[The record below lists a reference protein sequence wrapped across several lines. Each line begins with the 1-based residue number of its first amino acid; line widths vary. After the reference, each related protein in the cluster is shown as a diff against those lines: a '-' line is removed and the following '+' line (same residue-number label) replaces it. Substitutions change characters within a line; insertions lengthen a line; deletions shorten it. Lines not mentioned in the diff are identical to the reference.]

1 MTILKTFSAFR
12 PKPDIV
18 SKVAALPYDVMNKE
32 EAKDSVKNNPY
43 SFLNIDKPEIYFDDS
58 EKHDKNEIYEHA
70 RKYLD
75 RMIEEGIYEQ
85 DSTPSLYLYR
95 LTMGKHS
102 QIGVV
107 GCVPIDAYIDN
118 DIKKHELT
126 RADKEQDRIN
136 HVDTC
141 NAHTG
146 PIFLTYNK
154 EFTIDEIIEEYVD
167 RYEPVYNFVSS
178 DEVRHEVWH
187 ISSKEYIEKIQSAF
201 EKVPTLYIAD
211 GHHRA
216 AAAVKVG
223 LQRRREKPNYTG
235 EEEFNYFLAVLFPDK
250 QLKILDYN
258 RVVKDLNGLTKERF
272 LSAIKPYFT
281 VNIWDEKEPYSPET
295 PHSFGM
301 YLENQ
306 WYILKA
312 KEGIIDR
319 SNPLFSL
326 DVFILQKYL
335 LSPILG
341 IEDPRTD
348 ERIDFIGGIRGLK
361 EIEYRVDTDMKVGF
375 SLYPTT
381 IEELMT
387 LADLNKTMPPKS
399 TWFEPKLRSGIF
411 IHRL

>member
-85 DSTPSLYLYR
+85 DSTPSLYLYK

-154 EFTIDEIIEEYVD
+154 EFTIDEIIEEY
-167 RYEPVYNFVSS
+167 
-178 DEVRHEVWH
+178 
-187 ISSKEYIEKIQSAF
+187 IEKIQSAF
-201 EKVPTLYIAD
+201 EKVPNLYIAD

-223 LQRRREKPNYTG
+223 LQRRRKNPNYTG

-272 LSAIKPYFT
+272 LSAIEPYFT
-281 VNIWDEKEPYSPET
+281 VNIWDEKEPYTPET

-312 KEGIIDR
+312 KEEIIDR